1 MSVLEEIGIFQKKAL
16 ETEFEICVYHHNTQH
31 FGQLY
36 RKIKF
41 EEHKPDW
48 N

>member
-36 RKIKF
+36 RKVKS
-41 EEHKPDW
+41 EEYKPD
-48 N
+48 

>member
-36 RKIKF
+36 RKVKS
-41 EEHKPDW
+41 EEYKPDW